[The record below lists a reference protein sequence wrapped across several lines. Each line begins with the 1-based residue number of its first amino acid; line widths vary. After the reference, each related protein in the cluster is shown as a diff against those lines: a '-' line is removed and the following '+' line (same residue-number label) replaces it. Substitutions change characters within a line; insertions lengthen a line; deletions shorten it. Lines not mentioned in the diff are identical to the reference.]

1 MRKIK
6 PDFNVKQIGSFRFY
20 SGILVGLI
28 FSFIL
33 NLFFLN
39 IINMSDVMA
48 AWAYGSWETSL
59 IQKSDFYYSFFWS
72 LFSISIGFSFTTYLW
87 SGNPFLKTPRQTRIN
102 RIANTHAYFIFG
114 LVLFSI
120 SRLLQLYI
128 EFHNVEYSVKEEFG
142 MLLFLVPLFIWLFH
156 WTFISRIYK
165 AIKPMGISLLLFII
179 YGVILAFTSG
189 RF

>member
-6 PDFNVKQIGSFRFY
+6 PDFNVEQIGSFRFY

-48 AWAYGSWETSL
+48 ALAYGSWEISL
-59 IQKSDFYYSFFWS
+59 SQKSDFYYSFFWS
-72 LFSISIGFSFTTYLW
+72 LFSISIGFSFTIYLW
-87 SGNPFLKTPRQTRIN
+87 TGKPLLKTPRQTRIN

-114 LVLFSI
+114 LIFFSI

-128 EFHNVEYSVKEEFG
+128 QFHNVEYSVKEEFG
-142 MLLFLVPLFIWLFH
+142 LLLFLVPLFIWLFH

-165 AIKPMGISLLLFII
+165 ATKPLRISLVMFII
-179 YGVILAFTSG
+179 YGLILTFTTGS
-189 RF
+189 F